1 LYGRL
6 ANRFSNDEAGQTV
19 NDQQLIDYLRD
30 ECNTLRDEIK
40 LLRKQEQRLE
50 ESRETWKALSEAWQ
64 CLAELR
70 ANGNA

>member
-6 ANRFSNDEAGQTV
+6 ANCFSDDETGQMM
-19 NDQQLIDYLRD
+19 NDQQLIDYLRE
-30 ECNTLRDEIK
+30 ECNTLRAEIK

-64 CLAELR
+64 WLAE
-70 ANGNA
+70 NKE

>member
-6 ANRFSNDEAGQTV
+6 AYRFSNDETGQTM

-30 ECNTLRDEIK
+30 ECNTLRAEIK